1 MKTVI
6 RDSQFGEVSVDALDH
21 LAQLTPVEEDC
32 KANRSRKDS
41 APPSVIKTVI
51 EIEPEELKNHTT
63 TIQNQRTRQTK
74 PFNVE
79 TISPLQGR
87 NHFETPYNSASYI
100 KQKFGKKDAAETNET
115 PPNFLATLA
124 YRFFFPLAYCFFLDS
139 TLGHLI
145 MWGNYSFNATVAA
158 IFGLFMCMVL
168 GWITTCYILS
178 ENLNGTQLAF
188 YNLCSCILIFPI
200 VLFFHTLYSIGCN
213 SKLFTTRVTKAEK
226 FLYKWSPVVWLIQF
240 FAVYFDARLIPGGML
255 IPICLVGFLSQLLPI
270 LLNVCGP
277 GEKSF

>member
-6 RDSQFGEVSVDALDH
+6 RDSQFGKVPVDSLDH
-21 LAQLTPVEEDC
+21 LAHSTPVVEKDC
-32 KANRSRKDS
+32 EARRKRKHS
-41 APPSVIKTVI
+41 APPSVNKTVI
-51 EIEPEELKNHTT
+51 EIAPLELENHTT
-63 TIQNQRTRQTK
+63 TIQNPRTGQTK
-74 PFNVE
+74 YLVNSV
-79 TISPLQGR
+79 SPLQGR

-100 KQKFGKKDAAETNET
+100 KQKFGKKEREEKNET

-124 YRFFFPLAYCFFLDS
+124 YRFIFPLAYCFFLDS
-139 TLGHLI
+139 SFYYLIIWGH
-145 MWGNYSFNATVAA
+145 YSFNATVAA
-158 IFGLFMCMVL
+158 LFGLFMCMVV

-188 YNLCSCILIFPI
+188 YNLFSCILIFPI
-200 VLFFHTLYSIGCN
+200 VLFFHTLYAIGCN

-226 FLYKWSPVVWLIQF
+226 FLYKWSPVCWLIEF
-240 FAVYFDARLIPGGML
+240 FAVFFDAQKIPGGML